1 MGAHERWRRMTL
13 TTTTSRCC
21 ESLSSSVSSFSND
34 IFRRRL
40 LSLSSSSRAE
50 TRPSSSEGRSIDD
63 YAEKERRMCSRN
75 SRASTSGRRT
85 SLNTNNVKNKNYV
98 NRRMFASDASPLVSS
113 TIGETKKKKKS
124 KNAAA
129 SRHHHLRRNH
139 QTRTRRQRRR
149 TKTIQKTRM
158 KTKRIIKVVVLSS
171 LPLKMMK
178 MIHSEGTKPVV
189 CQRKRFRNEE
199 EVKRGR
205 RENKRGRV
213 FINR

>member
-1 MGAHERWRRMTL
+1 MTL

-40 LSLSSSSRAE
+40 SSSSSSSSRAE

-85 SLNTNNVKNKNYV
+85 SLNTNNAKNKNYV

-113 TIGETKKKKKS
+113 TIGETKKKKK
-124 KNAAA
+124 KTKMRLRR
-129 SRHHHLRRNH
+129 RHRHLRRNH

-149 TKTIQKTRM
+149 TRTIQKTRM